1 MIDCDKCVY
10 RKNGKCGYK
19 KEGCNYIPVNE
30 PVIPISVIEQIK
42 ADIENISE
50 TEPITDGITIYGVQ
64 YRTGAS
70 VKNEILELIDRH
82 IKEYTE

>member
-19 KEGCNYIPVNE
+19 KEGCNYIPVDE
-30 PVIPISVIEQIK
+30 PVIPMSVIEQIK
-42 ADIENISE
+42 AEIKKEMRDCAKTSIYTRMGFKTTLNI
-50 TEPITDGITIYGVQ
+50 
-64 YRTGAS
+64 
-70 VKNEILELIDRH
+70 IDEH